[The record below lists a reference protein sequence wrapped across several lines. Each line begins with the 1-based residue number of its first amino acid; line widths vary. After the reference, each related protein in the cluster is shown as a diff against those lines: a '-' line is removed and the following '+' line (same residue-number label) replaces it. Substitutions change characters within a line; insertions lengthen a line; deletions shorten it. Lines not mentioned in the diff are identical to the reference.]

1 MRATCAVK
9 SARRASRC
17 PCRST
22 ARSASAPPPA
32 PSANTSADS
41 MEGGMTSANP
51 CSSNTRASAASK
63 RRSCV
68 PCGGAARGGA
78 SRPLFDR
85 ASKGAILRGGGA
97 AGNRALAL
105 WCAGVYRLLRP
116 ILFLLPAEVAHAFAG
131 ASLWLWSRVAPR
143 PRAREALAQ
152 TLWGLRFPNPVGLAA
167 GMDKGQ
173 VLAPAWFRLGFG
185 FVEVGT
191 VTPRAQPGNQR
202 PRLCRLP
209 EHRAIVN
216 RMGFNNPGAERVAR
230 RLAKLPRQPGPV
242 GVNLGRN
249 KDTPNERAADDYV
262 AAFRALAPHADYA
275 AINVSSPNTPGLRA
289 LQAAGELRSLVEAV
303 ARARDE
309 LHRASGRRVP
319 LLVKLSP
326 DEPPD
331 RLDAVADA
339 AVSGGADGLIA
350 TNTTLSRE
358 GVAGHPRAGEEGGL
372 SGEPLREAAER
383 ACARLFL
390 RVGDRAPIVG
400 VGGIATADD
409 AYRRIR
415 AGASLLQLYTALIYQ
430 GPFTAS
436 EILEGLGRLL
446 ERDGLSLGRA
456 VGIDAKQ
463 YVEKARP
470 PARAPSKTWLPL
482 E

>member
-51 CSSNTRASAASK
+51 CSSNTRASADSQRRRRRAASK

-191 VTPRAQPGNQR
+191 VTPRSQPGNPR
-202 PRLCRLP
+202 PRLFRLP
-209 EHRAIVN
+209 ADQGVIN
-216 RMGFNNPGAERVAR
+216 RLGFNSEGAQAVLS
-230 RLAKLPRQPGPV
+230 RLAARAGAGGLV
-242 GVNLGRN
+242 GVNVGANR
-249 KDTPNERAADDYV
+249 DSPDRIADYV
-262 AAFRALAPHADYA
+262 SLIETFAPVASYFTVN
-275 AINVSSPNTPGLRA
+275 ISSPNTPGLRD
-289 LQAAGELRSLVEAV
+289 LQQGKLF
-303 ARARDE
+303 DE
-309 LHRASGRRVP
+309 LLARV
-319 LLVKLSP
+319 V
-326 DEPPD
+326 
-331 RLDAVADA
+331 DA
-339 AVSGGADGLIA
+339 
-350 TNTTLSRE
+350 
-358 GVAGHPRAGEEGGL
+358 
-372 SGEPLREAAER
+372 
-383 ACARLFL
+383 
-390 RVGDRAPIVG
+390 
-400 VGGIATADD
+400 
-409 AYRRIR
+409 
-415 AGASLLQLYTALIYQ
+415 
-430 GPFTAS
+430 
-436 EILEGLGRLL
+436 
-446 ERDGLSLGRA
+446 
-456 VGIDAKQ
+456 
-463 YVEKARP
+463 
-470 PARAPSKTWLPL
+470 
-482 E
+482 